1 MKRPSKEKLTNIRT
15 DLIKDKLKQSRIIS
29 AEVEYKKKIIQL
41 INNFTANDY
50 GEFLLD
56 NATKDFLFI
65 RPSGNP
71 IDALGFIEM
80 RTSGDLSCDG
90 YTDVKKIRKL
100 EFLSDDV
107 AMCVFTLRSSFVYK
121 DIQNSDL
128 ATVTAILKKINNQW
142 KLSWMHRSSGDS
154 DLSLWDKY
162 L

>member
-1 MKRPSKEKLTNIRT
+1 MLSE
-15 DLIKDKLKQSRIIS
+15 
-29 AEVEYKKKIIQL
+29 EEKIIQL
-41 INNFTANDY
+41 IDNFTTNDF

-71 IDALGFIEM
+71 IDALGFIKM
-80 RTSGDLSCDG
+80 KTSGELSCDG
-90 YTDVKKIRKL
+90 YTDVQKIRRL

-121 DIQNSDL
+121 EIQNSDL

-154 DLSLWDKY
+154 DVSLWDSY

>member
-1 MKRPSKEKLTNIRT
+1 MVSNE
-15 DLIKDKLKQSRIIS
+15 
-29 AEVEYKKKIIQL
+29 EEIIQL
-41 INNFTANDY
+41 LENFTAGDF
-50 GEFLLD
+50 GEFLLE

-80 RTSGDLSCDG
+80 RTSGDLSFDG

-107 AMCVFTLRSSFVYK
+107 AMCVFTLRTSFVYK

-128 ATVTAILKKINNQW
+128 ATVTAILKKIANQW
-142 KLSWMHRSSGDS
+142 KFSWMHRSSGDS
-154 DLSLWDKY
+154 DLSLWD

>member
-1 MKRPSKEKLTNIRT
+1 MFSE
-15 DLIKDKLKQSRIIS
+15 
-29 AEVEYKKKIIQL
+29 EEKIIQL
-41 INNFTANDY
+41 IDNFTANDY
-50 GEFLLD
+50 GEFLIN

-71 IDALGFIEM
+71 IDALGFLEM
-80 RTSGDLSCDG
+80 KSSGDLSCDG
-90 YTDVKKIRKL
+90 YTDIKKIHKL
-100 EFLSDDV
+100 EFFSADV

-154 DLSLWDKY
+154 DLSLWDLY

>member
-1 MKRPSKEKLTNIRT
+1 MLSE
-15 DLIKDKLKQSRIIS
+15 
-29 AEVEYKKKIIQL
+29 EEKIIQL

-50 GEFLLD
+50 GEFLLN

-71 IDALGFIEM
+71 INASGFIEM
-80 RTSGDLSCDG
+80 KTSGDLSWDG

-100 EFLSDDV
+100 EFLSDEV
-107 AMCVFTLRSSFVYK
+107 AMCIFTLRSSFVYK
-121 DIQNSDL
+121 DIQNNDL
-128 ATVTAILKKINNQW
+128 ATVTSIIKKINNQW

-154 DLSLWDKY
+154 DLSLWEKY

>member
-1 MKRPSKEKLTNIRT
+1 MLSDE
-15 DLIKDKLKQSRIIS
+15 
-29 AEVEYKKKIIQL
+29 EKIIQL
-41 INNFTANDY
+41 LENFTAEDF
-50 GEFLLD
+50 GEFLLN

-71 IDALGFIEM
+71 IDALGFIKM
-80 RTSGDLSCDG
+80 KTSGELSCDG
-90 YTDVKKIRKL
+90 YTDIKKIRKL
-100 EFLSDDV
+100 ELLSDSV

-154 DLSLWDKY
+154 DLSLWDLY

>member
-1 MKRPSKEKLTNIRT
+1 MFSDE
-15 DLIKDKLKQSRIIS
+15 
-29 AEVEYKKKIIQL
+29 EKIIQL
-41 INNFTANDY
+41 LENFTAGDY

-71 IDALGFIEM
+71 IDALGFIKM

-90 YTDVKKIRKL
+90 YTDIKKIRKL
-100 EFLSDDV
+100 EFFSDDV

-142 KLSWMHRSSGDS
+142 KLSWMQRSSGDS
-154 DLSLWDKY
+154 DLALWDLYFK
-162 L
+162 

>member
-1 MKRPSKEKLTNIRT
+1 MVSNEH
-15 DLIKDKLKQSRIIS
+15 
-29 AEVEYKKKIIQL
+29 EIIQL
-41 INNFTANDY
+41 LENFTAGDF

-90 YTDVKKIRKL
+90 YTDIKKIRKL

-121 DIQNSDL
+121 NIQNSDL
-128 ATVTAILKKINNQW
+128 ATVTTIIKKINNQW
-142 KLSWMHRSSGDS
+142 KFSWMHRSSGDS
-154 DLSLWDKY
+154 DLSLWDLY

>member
-1 MKRPSKEKLTNIRT
+1 
-15 DLIKDKLKQSRIIS
+15 
-29 AEVEYKKKIIQL
+29 
-41 INNFTANDY
+41 
-50 GEFLLD
+50 
-56 NATKDFLFI
+56 
-65 RPSGNP
+65 
-71 IDALGFIEM
+71 M

-100 EFLSDDV
+100 EIFSDDV

-154 DLSLWDKY
+154 DLALWDLY
-162 L
+162 Y

>member
-1 MKRPSKEKLTNIRT
+1 MLSEEEK
-15 DLIKDKLKQSRIIS
+15 
-29 AEVEYKKKIIQL
+29 VIQL
-41 INNFTANDY
+41 IDNFTANDY
-50 GEFLLD
+50 GEFLL
-56 NATKDFLFI
+56 NNSTEDFLFI

-71 IDALGFIEM
+71 IDDLGFIKM
-80 RTSGDLSCDG
+80 KTSGELSCDG
-90 YTDVKKIRKL
+90 YTDIQKIRKF

-142 KLSWMHRSSGDS
+142 KFSWMHRSSGDS
-154 DLSLWDKY
+154 DLSLWDLY

>member
-1 MKRPSKEKLTNIRT
+1 M
-15 DLIKDKLKQSRIIS
+15 IS
-29 AEVEYKKKIIQL
+29 NEEQIIQL
-41 INNFTANDY
+41 LENFTAGDY

-71 IDALGFIEM
+71 IDALGFIKM

-90 YTDVKKIRKL
+90 YTDIKKIRKL
-100 EFLSDDV
+100 EFFSDDV

-154 DLSLWDKY
+154 DLALWDLY
-162 L
+162 F

>member
-1 MKRPSKEKLTNIRT
+1 M
-15 DLIKDKLKQSRIIS
+15 IS
-29 AEVEYKKKIIQL
+29 NEEQIIQL
-41 INNFTANDY
+41 LENFTAGDY

-71 IDALGFIEM
+71 IDALGFIKM

-90 YTDVKKIRKL
+90 YTDIKKIRKL
-100 EFLSDDV
+100 EFFSDDV

-154 DLSLWDKY
+154 DLSLWDLY
-162 L
+162 V

>member
-1 MKRPSKEKLTNIRT
+1 M
-15 DLIKDKLKQSRIIS
+15 IS
-29 AEVEYKKKIIQL
+29 DEEKIIQL
-41 INNFTANDY
+41 IENFTANDY

-71 IDALGFIEM
+71 IDALGFIKM
-80 RTSGDLSCDG
+80 KTSGELSCDG
-90 YTDVKKIRKL
+90 YTDIKKIRKL

-142 KLSWMHRSSGDS
+142 KFSWMHRSSGDS
-154 DLSLWDKY
+154 DPSLWDLYYDAYKKD
-162 L
+162 

>member
-1 MKRPSKEKLTNIRT
+1 MLSE
-15 DLIKDKLKQSRIIS
+15 
-29 AEVEYKKKIIQL
+29 EEKIIQL
-41 INNFTANDY
+41 IDNFTTNDF

-71 IDALGFIEM
+71 IDALGFIKLKI
-80 RTSGDLSCDG
+80 SGKLSCDG

-107 AMCVFTLRSSFVYK
+107 AMCVFTLITSFVYK

-142 KLSWMHRSSGDS
+142 KFAWMHRSSGDS
-154 DLSLWDKY
+154 DPSLWDLY

>member
-1 MKRPSKEKLTNIRT
+1 MLSDEEKF
-15 DLIKDKLKQSRIIS
+15 
-29 AEVEYKKKIIQL
+29 IQL
-41 INNFTANDY
+41 IDNFTANDY

-71 IDALGFIEM
+71 IDALGFVKM
-80 RTSGDLSCDG
+80 KTSGELSCDG
-90 YTDVKKIRKL
+90 YTDIKKIHKL

-107 AMCVFTLRSSFVYK
+107 AMYVFTLRTSFVYK

-142 KLSWMHRSSGDS
+142 KFSWMHRSSGDS
-154 DLSLWDKY
+154 DLSLWNFYTKK